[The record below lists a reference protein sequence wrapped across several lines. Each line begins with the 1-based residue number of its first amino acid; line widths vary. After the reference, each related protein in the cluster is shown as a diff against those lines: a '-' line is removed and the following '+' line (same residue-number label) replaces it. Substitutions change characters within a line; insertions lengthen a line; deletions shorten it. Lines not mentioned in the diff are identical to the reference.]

1 MKYRNI
7 LFLATGMTPQIIT
20 ETLWALACDSKR
32 TTFWIPD
39 EIHVLSAED
48 GLNQIR
54 ARLFEE
60 GVFTKMKKDY
70 PILANVEFSSEHL
83 HLITQDGTAL
93 KDLKTPADNELAA
106 NTICTKIQ
114 QFTQDEHTALHVS
127 IAGGR
132 KTMGFY
138 AGYALSLYGRSQD
151 RLSHVL
157 VDSDFEN
164 SSDFYYP
171 TPCDKFVI
179 QRNTDKRLNAK
190 EAQIW
195 LAQIPFVRMRALINQ
210 NDIITQQN
218 FSTVVALMNKNLQ
231 NLHMHLDVK
240 KRQVII
246 DDKTCKLPPKEFSL
260 YLLAVRLKMQGEE
273 LYYPSKEIEGDCI
286 DLPHQQLFNQ
296 IYGKY
301 KNKDDVVVDNS
312 YMSTALSTM
321 KKKFKQ
327 TFGIKIAEKISIQ
340 SQKLGYTIILDLSQ
354 IIIDN

>member
-7 LFLATGMTPQIIT
+7 LFLVTGMTPKIIT
-20 ETLWALACDSKR
+20 EILWALACDSKR
-32 TTFWIPD
+32 ITAWIPD
-39 EIHVLSAED
+39 EIHVLSTED
-48 GLNQIR
+48 GLNQTR

-60 GVFTKMKKDY
+60 GVFAKMKKDY
-70 PILANVEFSSEHL
+70 PILVNVEFSSQHL

-127 IAGGR
+127 IAGGS

-138 AGYALSLYGRSQD
+138 AGYPLSLYGRYQD

-195 LAQIPFVRMRALINQ
+195 LALIPFVRMRALINQ
-210 NDIITQQN
+210 SDIVVQQN

-231 NLHMHLDVK
+231 NLHIHLDVK
-240 KRQVII
+240 KRGVVI
-246 DDKTCKLPPKEFSL
+246 DDKTCKLPPL

-273 LYYPSKEIEGDCI
+273 LYYPSKEIGGDCI
-286 DLPHQQLFNQ
+286 DVPHQQLFNQ
-296 IYGKY
+296 VHGKY
-301 KNKDDVVVDNS
+301 ENKDDVVVDNS
-312 YMSTALSTM
+312 YLSTALSTM

-327 TFGIKIAEKISIQ
+327 TFGIKIAEKLVFNR
-340 SQKLGYTIILDLSQ
+340 K
-354 IIIDN
+354 N